1 MPHNHPPGYDS
12 LPEVV
17 RHQISPKEYAWMP
30 DAAKQRIVEDM
41 TEPDDDMEDQAR

>member
-1 MPHNHPPGYDS
+1 MPYKHPPGYDN

-17 RHQISPKEYAWMP
+17 RASVSPKEYAWMP
-30 DAAKQRIVEDM
+30 DAAKQRIVEGM

>member
-1 MPHNHPPGYDS
+1 MPNNHPPGYDS
-12 LPEVV
+12 LPLAV
-17 RHQISPKEYAWMP
+17 RSAVTPKEYAWMP